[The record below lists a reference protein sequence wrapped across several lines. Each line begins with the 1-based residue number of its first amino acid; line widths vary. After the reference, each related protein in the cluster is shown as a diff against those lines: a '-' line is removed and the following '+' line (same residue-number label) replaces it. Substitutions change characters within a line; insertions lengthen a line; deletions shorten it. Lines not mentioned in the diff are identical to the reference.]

1 MANLNQDALA
11 KFLAMEQAEQAQNQ
25 KSKNAQPADPYAKSK
40 PTNAPAVDLNESSAE
55 YKRMTTKEEAE
66 ERLGNNINMFS

>member
-40 PTNAPAVDLNESSAE
+40 PTNAPAIDLNESVAE
-55 YKRMTTKEEAE
+55 Y
-66 ERLGNNINMFS
+66 